1 MVETQDDLLEYLAKR
16 MGCAMLS
23 ELRRPELRSAL
34 LRAVRD
40 IPAEMFSSEQ
50 WREALDYLLRPLDTA
65 GFW

>member
-1 MVETQDDLLEYLAKR
+1 MVETQDDLLDSLAER

-50 WREALDYLLRPLDTA
+50 WQEALDYLLRPLDTA